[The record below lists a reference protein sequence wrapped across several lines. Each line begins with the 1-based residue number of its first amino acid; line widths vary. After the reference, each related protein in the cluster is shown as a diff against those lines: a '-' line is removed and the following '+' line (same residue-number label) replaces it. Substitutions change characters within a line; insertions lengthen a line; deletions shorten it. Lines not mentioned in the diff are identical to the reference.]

1 MHGKAYFPNFM
12 VDCFFNY
19 GERIFGGGRRREGGG
34 FL

>member
-1 MHGKAYFPNFM
+1 MHGKAYFPNVM

-19 GERIFGGGRRREGGG
+19 GEEICWWKKAGGGG